1 MIFCVTNRHLC
12 EDDFFLRFKK
22 ICSGLPNT
30 IILREKD
37 LKLDEYENFAQKCL
51 KFAIKY
57 KIPLIVH
64 KNIEIALKLKI
75 FEIHLSLAILKKN
88 QYFLRNF
95 KTIGVSIHNLDEALE
110 AQKLGATYLVAGH
123 IFETDCKKNIPAR
136 GIDFLKNICDK
147 IDIPVFGIGGISLD
161 KVHLVKEAGAKGI
174 CIMSEFMTTQNPAEK
189 IKLFKEEFKK

>member
-12 EDDFFLRFKK
+12 TDDFFLRFEK
-22 ICSGLPNT
+22 ICSGRPNT

-37 LKLDEYENFAQKCL
+37 LKLDEYKNFAQKCL
-51 KFAIKY
+51 KFATKY

-64 KNIEIALKLKI
+64 EDIKTALKLKI
-75 FEIHLSLAILKKN
+75 FEIHLSLSILKKN
-88 QYFLRNF
+88 QYFLSNF

-123 IFETDCKKNIPAR
+123 IFDTDCKKNIPGR
-136 GIDFLKNICDK
+136 GIDFFKNICDK

-161 KVHLVKEAGAKGI
+161 KVKLVKEAGAKGI
-174 CIMSEFMTTQNPAEK
+174 CVMSEFMTTQNPAEK
-189 IKLFKEEFKK
+189 IKLFREEFDK